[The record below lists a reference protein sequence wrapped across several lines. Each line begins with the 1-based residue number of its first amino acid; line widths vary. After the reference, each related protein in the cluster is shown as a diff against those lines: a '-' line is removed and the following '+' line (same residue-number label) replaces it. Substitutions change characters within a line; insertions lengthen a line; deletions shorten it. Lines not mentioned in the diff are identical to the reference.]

1 MKIKEITKEE
11 IVFDNGSRIWFDQ
24 EYDDCAYNY
33 ADFYQIDDIVR
44 EWEFDENLKFELC
57 SGSGF
62 RFGNE
67 GRMIFVP
74 CYSYQN
80 GYYSTEINIYYGYRH
95 GEALIDGGKVLGFS
109 TKMDKYPVV

>member
-1 MKIKEITKEE
+1 MKIKEITEEE
-11 IVFDNGSRIWFDQ
+11 IIFDNGNRILFDHEQ
-24 EYDDCAYNY
+24 DCCEHNY
-33 ADFYQIDDIVR
+33 ADFNQIDDIVR